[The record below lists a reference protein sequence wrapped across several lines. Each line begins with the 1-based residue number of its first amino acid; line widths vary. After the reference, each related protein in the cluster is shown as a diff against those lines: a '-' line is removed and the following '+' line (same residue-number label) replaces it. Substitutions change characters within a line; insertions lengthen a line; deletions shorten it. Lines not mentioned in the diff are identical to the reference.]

1 MNKLTSVHTQIPYD
15 YYSLK
20 FCRPRGGIKRA
31 TENLGEFLGGDLIE
45 NSPFQLFMEQDQFCK
60 VLCQVDLAKSD
71 VSALKT
77 IIKEEYHNNWI
88 IDNLPAASIVDSEQY
103 IITAYAGGFPV
114 GYQDHKASYLF
125 NHVNIIVEYH
135 PLDDGSRVVGFYV
148 EPFTVK
154 HRFAGDAKWDGKD
167 VAEAPVLETCDKSG
181 PMVYESIAAKQ
192 DVSVGTV
199 VFTYDVLWRAS
210 NVKWASR
217 WDIYLSMDNQV
228 SDKVHWFSIINSLLI
243 VLFLS
248 VMVAMILVRNLHR
261 DIVRYNRTLT
271 DEEKAE
277 DREESGWKLVH
288 ADVFRPPAS
297 CPMLFC
303 VACGTGV
310 QVLLC
315 TTICI
320 VFAAAGFLSPANR
333 GSLATAVLV
342 LFVMMGAP
350 AGYTAATLYKTFKGR
365 LWQKCTLYTAFA
377 YPGVCFVT
385 FLSFD
390 GMLYSYGSTGAV
402 PLLSLLSLLA
412 LWFGVSVPLV
422 FLGAYLGFKREPLSY
437 PVITSNIPR
446 EVPAPQPWYLSLG
459 FTTLVGG
466 ILPFGACFVELF
478 FILSS
483 MWMDQYY
490 YVFGFTALVFVIL
503 IVTCCEIT
511 IVLCYFQLCSENYHW
526 WWRAFLTSGSTAL
539 YVLLYSCVYFG
550 RLAADEWFTYVLYFG
565 YMILISLGLFALTGA
580 CGFFACLWFTKKI
593 YASIKVD

>member
-1 MNKLTSVHTQIPYD
+1 MRVVALLLGALAGSDAFYLPGVAPRTFRYGDKARTRAARRRPPPPRPPRAQVELKVNKLTSVHTQIPYD

-71 VSALKT
+71 
-77 IIKEEYHNNWI
+77 
-88 IDNLPAASIVDSEQY
+88 Y

-135 PLDDGSRVVGFYV
+135 PLDDGSR
-148 EPFTVK
+148 
-154 HRFAGDAKWDGKD
+154 
-167 VAEAPVLETCDKSG
+167 
-181 PMVYESIAAKQ
+181 
-192 DVSVGTV
+192 
-199 VFTYDVLWRAS
+199 
-210 NVKWASR
+210 
-217 WDIYLSMDNQV
+217 V

-437 PVITSNIPR
+437 PVIT
-446 EVPAPQPWYLSLG
+446 
-459 FTTLVGG
+459 
-466 ILPFGACFVELF
+466 
-478 FILSS
+478 
-483 MWMDQYY
+483 
-490 YVFGFTALVFVIL
+490 VFGFTALVFVIL

>member
-1 MNKLTSVHTQIPYD
+1 MRVVALLLGALAGSDAFYLPGVAPRTFRYGDKARTRAARAALASAARAR
-15 YYSLK
+15 
-20 FCRPRGGIKRA
+20 RPAPGRAQAA

-71 VSALKT
+71 
-77 IIKEEYHNNWI
+77 
-88 IDNLPAASIVDSEQY
+88 Y
-103 IITAYAGGFPV
+103 IITGVAGGGFPV

-135 PLDDGSRVVGFYV
+135 PLDDGSRV
-148 EPFTVK
+148 K

-167 VAEAPVLETCDKSG
+167 LAEAPVLETCDKSG

-199 VFTYDVLWRAS
+199 VFTYGVLWRAS

-288 ADVFRPPAS
+288 ADVFRPPA
-297 CPMLFC
+297 
-303 VACGTGV
+303 
-310 QVLLC
+310 
-315 TTICI
+315 
-320 VFAAAGFLSPANR
+320 PANR

-377 YPGVCFVT
+377 YPACASST

-402 PLLSLLSLLA
+402 P
-412 LWFGVSVPLV
+412 
-422 FLGAYLGFKREPLSY
+422 
-437 PVITSNIPR
+437 
-446 EVPAPQPWYLSLG
+446 
-459 FTTLVGG
+459 
-466 ILPFGACFVELF
+466 
-478 FILSS
+478 
-483 MWMDQYY
+483 
-490 YVFGFTALVFVIL
+490 
-503 IVTCCEIT
+503 
-511 IVLCYFQLCSENYHW
+511 CSA
-526 WWRAFLTSGSTAL
+526 R
-539 YVLLYSCVYFG
+539 YFG

-593 YASIKVD
+593 SPIKVD